1 MLYSF
6 QHRPHALLAI
16 PYGYDYH

>member
-6 QHRPHALLAI
+6 QHRPHALLALL
-16 PYGYDYH
+16 YGYDYH